1 MEAGG
6 SPYDQGMDDRHEIF
20 DSLEPDPLDREQV
33 IEGDPQ
39 TYDLTL
45 SESPDG
51 TEVSGFWMCTPGTF
65 SDTELEESFL
75 VIRGSAEV
83 ELADG
88 SRITLGPGKTHSF
101 RAGEQTVWKVNS
113 TLVKSYWARPAGN
126 E

>member
-1 MEAGG
+1 
-6 SPYDQGMDDRHEIF
+6 MDGQHEIF

-39 TYDLTL
+39 TYDLLL

-83 ELADG
+83 EFADG
-88 SRITLGPGKTHSF
+88 TRLSLAPGDTHSF
-101 RAGEQTVWKVNS
+101 TAGEKTIWKV
-113 TLVKSYWARPAGN
+113 TTPLLKSYWARTSTTK
-126 E
+126 